1 MAERNRVNLRSPVK
15 ARLGQ
20 NFLTSQ
26 SAAEDIVDA
35 LGDVSD
41 SVVVEIG
48 PGRGALTET
57 LVKRAGRVIA
67 IELDRRLAAEL
78 RLAYPDRLNLEVLE
92 GDVLTID
99 FRAVLRPT
107 GPLIDLRPPQT
118 QRAHMI
124 GNLPYYITSDILLR
138 LFEFH
143 DQFDRMV
150 IMVQREVADRIAA
163 KPGSRDYGLL
173 SATAQLYTKV
183 EKLFTLPP
191 GAFSPPPQVHS
202 TVLRLTV
209 APRFEELAAPPKEFI
224 DFLRLAFGMKR
235 KTLVNNLKPRFSP
248 EKIKAA
254 LESAGVRA
262 DVRAE
267 AISLEKS
274 AEIFRGLQENKYQA
288 KHFNR

>member
-1 MAERNRVNLRSPVK
+1 MAQRTRVNLHSAGK

-20 NFLTSQ
+20 NFLTSS

-35 LGDVSD
+35 LGDVSQ

-48 PGRGALTET
+48 PGRGALTKA
-57 LVKRAGRVIA
+57 LVKKAGQVIA
-67 IELDRRLAAEL
+67 IELDRKLAAEL
-78 RLAYPDRLNLEVLE
+78 RLAYSDQQNLEVLE
-92 GDVLTID
+92 GDVLSID
-99 FRAVLRPT
+99 FRAVLRPPGSFT
-107 GPLIDLRPPQT
+107 DRQSVKRE
-118 QRAHMI
+118 RAHLI

-173 SATAQLYTKV
+173 SATCQLYTKV

-191 GAFSPPPQVHS
+191 GAFFPPPKVHS
-202 TVLRLTV
+202 TMLRLQVT
-209 APRFEELAAPPKEFI
+209 PRFEDLGVPQKEFV
-224 DFLRLAFGMKR
+224 DFLKLAFGMKR
-235 KTLVNNLKPRFSP
+235 KTLVNNLKARYLP
-248 EKIKAA
+248 EETRTA
-254 LESAGVRA
+254 LEIAGIRA

-267 AISLEKS
+267 AVSLEKS
-274 AEIFRGLQENKYQA
+274 AEIFRRLQGEA
-288 KHFNR
+288 DPA

>member
-1 MAERNRVNLRSPVK
+1 MRSAGK

-20 NFLTSQ
+20 NFLASQ
-26 SAAEDIVDA
+26 SAAEDIVNS
-35 LGDVSD
+35 LGDVSH
-41 SVVVEIG
+41 SQVVEIG
-48 PGRGALTET
+48 PGRGALTQA
-57 LVKRAGRVIA
+57 LVKKAGHVIA

-78 RLAYPDRLNLEVLE
+78 RLAYSDQRNLEVLE

-107 GPLIDLRPPQT
+107 GSLTDLRPLEPEPV
-118 QRAHMI
+118 HLI

-173 SATAQLYTKV
+173 SATCQLYTKV

-191 GAFSPPPQVHS
+191 GAFSPPPKVHS
-202 TVLRLTV
+202 TVLRLQV
-209 APRFEELAAPPKEFI
+209 APRFEELGVPAKEFVR
-224 DFLRLAFGMKR
+224 FLKLAFGMKR
-235 KTLVNNLKPRFSP
+235 KTLVNNLKSRYLP
-248 EKIKAA
+248 EEIRTA
-254 LESAGVRA
+254 LAMAGVRA
-262 DVRAE
+262 DIRAE
-267 AISLEKS
+267 AVTLEKS
-274 AEIFRGLQENKYQA
+274 AEIFRRLHA
-288 KHFNR
+288 

>member
-1 MAERNRVNLRSPVK
+1 MSSQGK

-26 SAAEDIVDA
+26 SAAEDIVNA
-35 LGDVSD
+35 LGDIAQ

-57 LVKRAGRVIA
+57 LVKKAGRVIA
-67 IELDRRLAAEL
+67 IEIDRMLAAEL
-78 RLAYPDRLNLEVLE
+78 RLAYSEQPNLEVLE

-99 FRAVLRPT
+99 FRTVLRPI
-107 GPLIDLRPPQT
+107 GPLTDLRPLKPEPAQLV
-118 QRAHMI
+118 

-150 IMVQREVADRIAA
+150 LMVQREVADRIAA
-163 KPGSRDYGLL
+163 RPGSRDYGLL

-191 GAFSPPPQVHS
+191 EVFSPPPKVYS
-202 TVLRLTV
+202 TALLMRI
-209 APRFEELAAPPKEFI
+209 APRFAEFGVPAREFI
-224 DFLRLAFGMKR
+224 DFLKLAFGMKR
-235 KTLVNNLKPRFSP
+235 KTLVNNLKPRYAP
-248 EKIKAA
+248 GKIGTA
-254 LESAGVRA
+254 LETAGLRP

-267 AISLEKS
+267 AVSLEKS
-274 AEIFRGLQENKYQA
+274 AEVFRELRFA
-288 KHFNR
+288 ADRAD

>member
-1 MAERNRVNLRSPVK
+1 LRSPIK

-26 SAAEDIVDA
+26 SAAEDIVNA

-48 PGRGALTET
+48 PGRGSRTET
-57 LVKRAGRVIA
+57 LVKGASRVIA
-67 IELDRRLAAEL
+67 IELDRKFAAEL
-78 RLAYPDRLNLEVLE
+78 RLAYSDQPKLEVLE
-92 GDVLTID
+92 GDVLNID
-99 FRAVLRPT
+99 FRAVLRPAGT
-107 GPLIDLRPPQT
+107 LNDLRPLQL
-118 QRAHMI
+118 QRAHVL
-124 GNLPYYITSDILLR
+124 GNLPFYITSDILLR

-209 APRFEELAAPPKEFI
+209 APRFGELEVRPKEFI
-224 DFLRLAFGMKR
+224 GFLKLAFGMKR
-235 KTLVNNLKPRFSP
+235 KTLVNNLKPRFIP
-248 EKIKAA
+248 EKIKAV
-254 LESAGVRA
+254 LEAAGVRPDA
-262 DVRAE
+262 RAE

-274 AEIFRGLQENKYQA
+274 AEIFRRLQEIKIRPDTA
-288 KHFNR
+288 

>member
-26 SAAEDIVDA
+26 SAAEDIVNA

-57 LVKRAGRVIA
+57 LVKGASRVIA
-67 IELDRRLAAEL
+67 IELDRKFAAEL
-78 RLAYPDRLNLEVLE
+78 RLAYSDQPKLEVLE
-92 GDVLTID
+92 GDVLNID
-99 FRAVLRPT
+99 FRAVLRPAGT
-107 GPLIDLRPPQT
+107 LNDLRPLQL
-118 QRAHMI
+118 QRAHVL
-124 GNLPYYITSDILLR
+124 GNLPFYITSDILLR

-173 SATAQLYTKV
+173 STTAQMYARV
-183 EKLFTLPP
+183 ENLFTLPP
-191 GAFSPPPQVHS
+191 GAFSPPPKVHS
-202 TVLRLTV
+202 SVLRLMM
-209 APRFEELAAPPKEFI
+209 APRVAELGVEPEPFVEF
-224 DFLRLAFGMKR
+224 LKLSFGQKR
-235 KTLVNNLKPRFSP
+235 KTLLNNLKRNYDPALVR
-248 EKIKAA
+248 AA
-254 LESAGVRA
+254 LKTQRLRE

-267 AISLEKS
+267 GVPLE
-274 AEIFRGLQENKYQA
+274 
-288 KHFNR
+288 